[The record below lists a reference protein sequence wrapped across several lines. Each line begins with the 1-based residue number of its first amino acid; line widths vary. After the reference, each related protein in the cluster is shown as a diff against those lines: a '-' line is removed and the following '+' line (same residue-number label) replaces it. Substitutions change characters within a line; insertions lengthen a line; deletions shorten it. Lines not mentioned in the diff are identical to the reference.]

1 MTAKSNFDP
10 QDIIN
15 DEQFEDMRDLLDED
29 FDDLVRTFIVDSK
42 KRLTILQDAFAN
54 NDNAAGFE
62 AAHAMKGASANL
74 GAELLMRLSAQ
85 LQEACR
91 NQDIGN
97 QESALQHLEQALN
110 ATEAAILTRL
120 G

>member
-1 MTAKSNFDP
+1 MTSESNFNP
-10 QDIIN
+10 QDLIN
-15 DEQFEDMRDLLDED
+15 DEQFEDMRDLLDDD
-29 FDDLVRTFIVDSK
+29 FNDLVQTFIADSK
-42 KRLTILQDAFAN
+42 KRLTVLQDAFAN
-54 NDNAAGFE
+54 HDNAAGFE

-91 NQDIGN
+91 NQDLSN
-97 QESALQHLEQALN
+97 QKSALQHLEQALD
-110 ATEAAILTRL
+110 ATEATILKRL